1 MQKLFK
7 DDSYPKPLFSVYFKT
22 SLFTICLL
30 PFIFW
35 RPWHRLCCPS
45 KQNHLTTQEDR
56 APPLPPTS
64 SSASPRKS
72 CLKSP
77 ENSATSERAALLED
91 RVDDLQS
98 DTLEDLN
105 EQTEPTEADCIVSI
119 NQETGQKEIYGEP
132 SLCDTEA
139 SKQAEEGTVGRD
151 SPETPLD
158 GAARLPESTAARIS
172 ESITIVSVHTYIRTH
187 VRTFVPMFALYTYSD
202 LIVVFISM
210 YVRLYMRVHMYRT
223 AIFDVH
229 TLRNVYTYVRMYMYV

>member
-77 ENSATSERAALLED
+77 ESSATSERAALLED

-98 DTLEDLN
+98 NSLEDLN

-158 GAARLPESTAARIS
+158 GAARLPESTTARIT
-172 ESITIVSVHTYIRTH
+172 ESITIVSVCI
-187 VRTFVPMFALYTYSD
+187 
-202 LIVVFISM
+202 
-210 YVRLYMRVHMYRT
+210 
-223 AIFDVH
+223 
-229 TLRNVYTYVRMYMYV
+229 YVRMYIHGYICSYVCSEYLLFKSALWFS